1 MDAIVTAGGT
11 PQPEEPLYE
20 FTQGQPKALLDI
32 CGKPMIQW
40 VLDALNGADSID
52 RVIVIGLPPD
62 APIAC
67 PKVVDFLPNQ
77 GGMLQ
82 NVRGGMKR
90 SQEINPQSHHLLF
103 ASSDIPGITPEI
115 VNWVTASA
123 MQTDEDA
130 YYTVITRQVMEARY
144 PNSKRSYTRLK
155 DIEVC
160 GGDIHVV
167 RSQIGPENDAMWE
180 KLIAARKNVFKQ
192 ASLIGYDTLFMLL
205 FHTITL
211 DKAIKV
217 VTQRLHITG
226 RPLICPY
233 AEAGMDVDKPFQLEI
248 VRSDLAQRMAS

>member
-1 MDAIVTAGGT
+1 MDAIVTAGGI
-11 PQPEEPLYE
+11 PQPGEPLYE
-20 FTQGQPKALLDI
+20 FTQGQPKALMDI

-40 VLDALNGADSID
+40 VLDALNGADNVD
-52 RVIVIGLPPD
+52 QVIVIGLPPD

-77 GGMLQ
+77 GSMLQ
-82 NVRGGMKR
+82 NVRAGMKR
-90 SQEINPQSHHLLF
+90 SQEINPQPHHLLF
-103 ASSDIPGITPEI
+103 ASSDIPGITSEI
-115 VNWVTASA
+115 ANWVVTTAL
-123 MQTDEDA
+123 QTDEDA
-130 YYTVITRQVMEARY
+130 YYTVVTRQVMEARY
-144 PNSKRSYTRLK
+144 PNSRRSYTRLK

-180 KLIAARKNVFKQ
+180 KLIASRKNVFKQ
-192 ASLIGYDTLFMLL
+192 ASLIGYDTLIMLL
-205 FHTITL
+205 FHAITL

-226 RPLICPY
+226 RPLICSY

-248 VRSDLAQRMAS
+248 IRSDLAQRMAS

>member
-1 MDAIVTAGGT
+1 MDAIVTAGGI
-11 PQPEEPLYE
+11 PQPGEPLFE

-52 RVIVIGLPPD
+52 QVIVIGLPPD
-62 APIAC
+62 AGIVC

-77 GGMLQ
+77 GSMLQ
-82 NVRGGMKR
+82 NVRTGMNR

-103 ASSDIPGITPEI
+103 ASSDIPAITPEI
-115 VNWVTASA
+115 GNWVVTNA

-130 YYTVITRQVMEARY
+130 YYTVVTRQVMEARY

-192 ASLIGYDTLFMLL
+192 ASLIGYDTLIMLL
-205 FHTITL
+205 FHAITL
-211 DKAIKV
+211 NKAVNV
-217 VTQRLHITG
+217 VTQRLHISG

-248 VRSDLAQRMAS
+248 IRSDLAQRMAS